1 MTSPSAPVAPRSIR
15 GAMVAVWVAAAL
27 AAAWI
32 AAAVRWHETLL
43 HDMVLGIGVFFL
55 PPTVFFTAMQVI
67 GWRLQPQRRPAAFE
81 IDGGAFV
88 TPVATKVQ
96 AVNATTALSHATG
109 LVCTYG
115 WQEPG
120 NYIDL
125 VVPRVGIP
133 LMAVLFLVR
142 VARLAR
148 RSGRIELRP
157 EGLRV
162 TSLFR
167 VRELP
172 WETAEAARYGQPTH
186 TPGDTWVRPEFLAG
200 AVNHYVSDPA
210 ARQAI
215 GTAEG
220 YEQLRAR

>member
-1 MTSPSAPVAPRSIR
+1 MTSPSAPVALRSIR

-32 AAAVRWHETLL
+32 AAAVRWHETFL

-55 PPTVFFTAMQVI
+55 PPTVFFGAMQVI
-67 GWRLQPQRRPAAFE
+67 RWRLQPLRRPAAFE

-88 TPVATKVQ
+88 APVATKAQ
-96 AVNATTALSHATG
+96 AVNAATALAVATA

-120 NYIDL
+120 NYFDL
-125 VVPRVGIP
+125 VASRVGIP

-148 RSGRIELRP
+148 RAGRIELRP

-162 TSLFR
+162 TSLFG

-172 WETAEAARYGQPTH
+172 WETVEAARYGQPTH

-200 AVNHYVSDPA
+200 AVNQYLSNPA